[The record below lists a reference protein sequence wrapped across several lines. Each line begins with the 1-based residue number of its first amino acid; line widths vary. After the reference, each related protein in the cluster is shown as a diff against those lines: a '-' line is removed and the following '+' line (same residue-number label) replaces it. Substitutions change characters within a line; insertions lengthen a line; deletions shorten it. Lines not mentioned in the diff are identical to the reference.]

1 MFTFPSVFY
10 NPISLYLH
18 RGEGG
23 GEDDSHGDGKQH
35 VN

>member
-1 MFTFPSVFY
+1 MFTFPSVFF

-23 GEDDSHGDGKQH
+23 GGMIPMAMVSSM
-35 VN
+35 

>member
-1 MFTFPSVFY
+1 MFTFPSVFF

-23 GEDDSHGDGKQH
+23 EDDSHGDG
-35 VN
+35 